1 MPWYISIYVAFLII
15 SLPFS
20 VLLLH
25 RMENDILHPLGGALS
40 GILSVIF
47 VVSYWLPNVIEL
59 QGFSTLLM
67 YGFVLGWD
75 CYSVVRAKQKLPEMF
90 QLPDDEDF
98 QLDNNAVIFGAM
110 LMLPAYIFGALICLK
125 AIS

>member
-20 VLLLH
+20 VLLLR
-25 RMENDILHPLGGALS
+25 RMEGDVLHPLGGALS
-40 GILSVIF
+40 GMLSIIF
-47 VVSYWLPNVIEL
+47 VVSYWLPHVIAL
-59 QGFSTLLM
+59 QGLSTLLM

-75 CYSVVRAKQKLPEMF
+75 WYTVIRAKHKLPEMF
-90 QLPDDEDF
+90 QLPDDEDL

-110 LMLPAYIFGALICLK
+110 LMLPAYIFGALVCLR
-125 AIS
+125 ALS